1 LIDRL
6 TRDEGPKTK
15 QCTHGPKE
23 GKVEILI
30 LWIVALVLLDI
41 AALMWGA
48 DSRDGLDSA
57 EWARRRG
64 WRGFN
69 TGSR

>member
-1 LIDRL
+1 M
-6 TRDEGPKTK
+6 
-15 QCTHGPKE
+15 E

-30 LWIVALVLLDI
+30 LWITGLIVLDI

-48 DSRDGLDSA
+48 DSRDGIYSA
-57 EWARRRG
+57 EWSRRRG

-69 TGSR
+69 TSSR